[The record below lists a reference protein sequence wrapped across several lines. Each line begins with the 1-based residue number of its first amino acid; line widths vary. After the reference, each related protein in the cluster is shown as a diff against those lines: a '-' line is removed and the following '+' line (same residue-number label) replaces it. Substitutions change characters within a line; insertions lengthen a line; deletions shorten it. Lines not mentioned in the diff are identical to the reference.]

1 MRPFLCYEGCRNSGS
16 GCAARAGWQC
26 FRCGELVDSFYEI
39 DHHVPLH
46 LGGSNEP
53 ENLVLLCLGCHR
65 DKTQEE
71 MLAFSR
77 GGAIARRRAG
87 AAYGWCCVLCEER
100 LDASFRLIGE
110 EPVCSGCAG
119 VVLRRAPD
127 KVGAAVHGLWGR
139 FILPGLCIIA
149 TSPLALKIT
158 LSL

>member
-1 MRPFLCYEGCRNSGS
+1 MLRRVSQQRKRE
-16 GCAARAGWQC
+16 CAARAGWQC

-119 VVLRRAPD
+119 VVLAGPRTKSVRRC
-127 KVGAAVHGLWGR
+127 KGCGAIYSAWFVHH
-139 FILPGLCIIA
+139 CD
-149 TSPLALKIT
+149 
-158 LSL
+158 